1 MSGRFVRASKYRHI
15 YGNSTKRELC
25 YDNVKVT
32 KNAWDSNLMKV
43 NPLYLSI
50 NWNASGGG
58 AFAVV
63 PLNER
68 GKLPDQIPLFRG
80 HSAPVLDTDFNP
92 FNDQLVASAS
102 DDGKICLWTIPDNF
116 SLFNEEQEDVTPIS
130 KLSGHSRKVG
140 HVQFHPT
147 ADNVL
152 SSTSGDYTVKLW
164 DISTGQDKVTLKH
177 ADIIQSLSWN
187 RQGTLMVTT
196 SRDKKIR
203 IWDPRSPDAVK
214 VSNGHEGAKTSR
226 AVWLGDTD
234 RIATT
239 GFSKRSDRQL
249 ALWDTNDMFKPIGG
263 FQVLDTSSGVL
274 MPFYDQDTKVLY
286 LAGKGDGNIRYYELE
301 NDDFHFLHEYKST
314 DPQRG
319 MAFMPKRA
327 LNIHEN
333 EVMRAYKSINDTV
346 VEPISFIVPR
356 RAESFQSDIYPPAL
370 SAEPA
375 ISADKWFT
383 GENAEPNVMDME
395 ALYTAGS
402 EGNTPVNSVKREFKP
417 AERPTAMATF
427 GLSRETSMP
436 GQKKE
441 ETFSAPKKT
450 MSMPTPSFTSASS
463 GEAASKAP
471 SASISEK
478 DTPPKAESPKEK
490 TPSPA
495 PSAVTSAVKSIT
507 EPVMSAVKAVTSTS
521 ASAISSTSTDSGA
534 SNNEDVV
541 SLQKSLKDI
550 LATVQFLRDQ
560 IADQA
565 KSLARV
571 EAMHEK
577 DIHEKDKRIVAL
589 EEALK
594 MLTVDSSTSRGE
606 ADDVVAEKDA
616 KIRALELELEAAR
629 SEE

>member
-32 KNAWDSNLMKV
+32 KNAWDSNLIKV

-164 DISTGQDKVTLKH
+164 DISTGQDKITLKH
-177 ADIIQSLSWN
+177 TDIIQSLSWN

-203 IWDPRSPDAVK
+203 IWDPRSPDPVK

-226 AVWLGDTD
+226 AVWLGDMD

-249 ALWDTNDMFKPIGG
+249 ALWDTNDMSKPIGG

-274 MPFYDQDTKVLY
+274 MPFYDQDTMVLY

-333 EVMRAYKSINDTV
+333 EVMRAYKSINDAV

-375 ISADKWFT
+375 ISADKWFA

-402 EGNTPVNSVKREFKP
+402 EGNTPVNSVK
-417 AERPTAMATF
+417 
-427 GLSRETSMP
+427 ETSMP

-450 MSMPTPSFTSASS
+450 MSMPTPSFTSASTS
-463 GEAASKAP
+463 EAISKAP

-521 ASAISSTSTDSGA
+521 ASAISATSTDSGP

-550 LATVQFLRDQ
+550 LATVQSLRDQ

-571 EAMHEK
+571 EEMHEK
-577 DIHEKDKRIVAL
+577 DIQEKDKRIVAL

-594 MLTVDSSTSRGE
+594 KLTVDSSTSRGE